1 MRTIIRG
8 GTIIT
13 PHQTLEHH
21 ALIIEAGRITAIVP
35 GPGDAQPGDTIIP
48 ADGLSVAPGLI
59 DVHVHGADGYDTM
72 DATPEAIHAMA
83 RYFAAHGVTAYLPTT
98 MAASSADT
106 TAAVEN
112 VRVCPQPADGAAHLG
127 VHLEGPYLS
136 IKHKGAQPPDHLRPP
151 DPAEYNAWFASGV
164 ARLMTLAPEL
174 DGAMELIETGVRQGI
189 EFSLGH
195 SGADIDCVTAAADR
209 GLRQATHAFNGMQGL
224 HHRDPGTLGAVL
236 VDDRIYAQIIADGV
250 HVHPAMVKLL
260 IRAKGLNRT
269 ILVTDAMR
277 ATGLTDGTY
286 MLGDSEVIVAGGIA
300 RLATGSLAGSTLTL
314 DAAVRN
320 VMAFA
325 GLTLPQALQMATAVP
340 AEALGLAGRK
350 GVLAPGADADVILLD
365 GAAQV
370 VMTMVGGKVVYRR
383 N

>member
-13 PHQTLEHH
+13 PHNTLEGH
-21 ALIIEAGRITAIVP
+21 ALIIEAGRITALVP
-35 GPGDAQPGDTIIP
+35 GAGDEQPGDTVIT

-59 DVHVHGADGYDTM
+59 DIHVHGADGHDTM
-72 DATPEAIHAMA
+72 DATPEAIHGMA
-83 RYFAAHGVTAYLPTT
+83 RYFAAHGVTSYLPTT
-98 MAASSADT
+98 MAASRADT

-112 VRVCPQPADGAAHLG
+112 VRNCPQPADGAAHLG
-127 VHLEGPYLS
+127 VHLEGPYLNV
-136 IKHKGAQPPDHLRPP
+136 KFKGAQPPDNLRSP
-151 DPAEYNAWFASGV
+151 DPAEYGPWFASGV
-164 ARLMTLAPEL
+164 ARLMTAAPEL
-174 DGAMELIETGVRQGI
+174 DGALEMIETGVQQGV
-189 EFSLGH
+189 EFALGH
-195 SGADIDCVTAAADR
+195 SAADIACVTAAADR

-236 VDDRIYAQIIADGV
+236 VEDRIYAQVIADGV

-269 ILVTDAMR
+269 ILITDAMR
-277 ATGLTDGTY
+277 ATGLSDGTY

-300 RLATGSLAGSTLTL
+300 RLASGSLAGSTLTM

-340 AEALGLAGRK
+340 AEALRLAGHK
-350 GVLAPGADADVILLD
+350 GVLAPGADADIILLD
-365 GAAQV
+365 GEAQV
-370 VMTMVGGKVVYRR
+370 VMTMIGGNIVYRR
-383 N
+383 D